1 MKILLENLG
10 GATSQP
16 NTVQQNIEDMQI
28 LKKEEVRNESDFC
41 EGMFKSK
48 AEYVQAEV
56 YVEIQ
61 TSYLSEAL
69 KCV

>member
-28 LKKEEVRNESDFC
+28 LKKGKVQNESDFC
-41 EGMFKSK
+41 EGMLKSK
-48 AEYVQAEV
+48 AEYV
-56 YVEIQ
+56 
-61 TSYLSEAL
+61 
-69 KCV
+69 